1 MKFPHYLQLDA
12 MDCGPTCLRMIAKFY
27 GKSYSLR
34 SLRAKCHIT
43 RAGVS
48 MLGISD
54 AAESLGFRT
63 KGVKITWEQLR
74 DEVPLPCVVHWNQQ
88 HFVVVY
94 DIKKKKWRNNEELIY
109 VSDPAQSNLVYRREE
124 FLKCW
129 YSTESKEGFQKQG
142 TALLFEPT
150 PKFYNNEEEKEPGL
164 RLKYLLD
171 YLRPYRRFIFQLFLA
186 MLTGSVISLIF
197 PFITQSVVD
206 FGINN
211 SNLNFIIAAL
221 IAQVVLTFG
230 QTANSLI
237 QSWLS
242 VIRISHCSFNFRF
255 FKQTHAIAYL
265 VLRCEDVGR
274 YHATY
279 RGQ

>member
-1 MKFPHYLQLDA
+1 MKFPHFLQLDT

-63 KGVKITWEQLR
+63 KGVKMTWEQLR

-94 DIKKKKWRNNEELIY
+94 DIRKKKWGNNEELIY

-129 YSTESKEGFQKQG
+129 YSTESKEGSQKQG

-164 RLKYLLD
+164 RLKYLLG
-171 YLRPYRRFIFQLFLA
+171 YLRPYRRFIFQCF
-186 MLTGSVISLIF
+186 
-197 PFITQSVVD
+197 
-206 FGINN
+206 
-211 SNLNFIIAAL
+211 
-221 IAQVVLTFG
+221 
-230 QTANSLI
+230 
-237 QSWLS
+237 
-242 VIRISHCSFNFRF
+242 
-255 FKQTHAIAYL
+255 
-265 VLRCEDVGR
+265 
-274 YHATY
+274 
-279 RGQ
+279 

>member
-27 GKSYSLR
+27 GKNYSLR
-34 SLRAKCHIT
+34 SLRTKCHIT

-129 YSTESKEGFQKQG
+129 YSTESKEGSQKQG

-164 RLKYLLD
+164 RLKYLLG

-230 QTANSLI
+230 QTANGLV

-242 VIRISHCSFNFRF
+242 LHVTTRISIAFISDFLSKLMRLPISFF
-255 FKQTHAIAYL
+255 
-265 VLRCEDVGR
+265 DVKML
-274 YHATY
+274 
-279 RGQ
+279 